1 MQKRNSPPI
10 GFRNGFQSG
19 EVKMIRMLVGKP
31 NMLDPLVRY
40 RRRRTV
46 EGRTVVNDFPLGPG
60 IGPDTSGL
68 GFDQNA
74 GMVYECDFHSC
85 LASSRGTEY
94 AVAMFQYRE

>member
-1 MQKRNSPPI
+1 MQKGNSLPI

-19 EVKMIRMLVGKP
+19 EVKMIGMLVGQP

-40 RRRRTV
+40 RGRRAV
-46 EGRTVVNDFPLGPG
+46 ECRTVVNDFPFSPG

-74 GMVYECDFHSC
+74 RVIYECDFHSC
-85 LASSRGTEY
+85 LGSSRGREY